1 MGYIHVNPLRNS
13 NLQIADV
20 APPDDR
26 AVQTILVVD
35 DSAGQRKLLSKSL
48 QRNGFDVIEAASGQ
62 DALDLCQSHSVDLV
76 ISDWMMPGMDGIEFC
91 RAFRKVEKEGYG
103 YFILLTSKAEKADI
117 AKGLDAGAD
126 DFLTKP
132 FIPAEILAR
141 IRAGDRIV
149 DMQRRLTEKNSLLAA
164 SLDELKE
171 LYSVLDNDLLEAR
184 KLQQSLVPQRFFS
197 LENAD
202 VSLLLKPS
210 GHVGGDLVGFFPIN
224 EQSVGFYSIDVSG
237 HGVSS
242 ALLTARLAAQ
252 LSAAAPEQNVALTKI
267 GKHQYAPRA
276 PADAVSDL
284 NKLIQREVET
294 EHYFTIALAH
304 FNLVTGEGVLCQAG
318 HPHPLLHRADGAI
331 TSIGDGGLPVGLLPS
346 AEFENVPFM
355 MRAGDRL
362 VVLSDGVIECAN
374 PSGHGLDDDGVA
386 ELLRRNHALKG
397 QAFMEALM
405 WDLSDF
411 AGGQD
416 MADDISGVLFEYKQG
431 LDL

>member
-1 MGYIHVNPLRNS
+1 MTSLRETNFE
-13 NLQIADV
+13 IAEAS
-20 APPDDR
+20 APDNR
-26 AVQTILVVD
+26 AVRTILVVD
-35 DSAGQRKLLSKSL
+35 DSAGQRRLLSKSL

-62 DALDLCQSHSVDLV
+62 DALALCEQHSVDLV
-76 ISDWMMPGMDGIEFC
+76 ISDWMMPGMDGIAFC
-91 RAFRKVEKEGYG
+91 RAFRQVEKEGYG

-117 AKGLDAGAD
+117 AVGLDAGAD

-149 DMQRRLTEKNSLLAA
+149 DMQRRLTEKNALLAA

-197 LENAD
+197 LASAD

-224 EQSVGFYSIDVSG
+224 DRFVGFYSIDVSG

-242 ALLTARLAAQ
+242 ALLTARLAGQ
-252 LSAAAPEQNVALTKI
+252 LSAAAPEQNVALQRI
-267 GKHQYAPRA
+267 GKHQYAPRS

-284 NKLIQREVET
+284 NTMIQREVET
-294 EHYFTIALAH
+294 EHYFTIALVNFDLA
-304 FNLVTGEGVLCQAG
+304 TGDGVLCQAG
-318 HPHPLLHRADGAI
+318 HPHPLLQNTDGSVI
-331 TSIGDGGLPVGLLPS
+331 ELGEGGMPVGLLPT
-346 AEFENVPFM
+346 AEFEDVTFSMVP
-355 MRAGDRL
+355 GDRL
-362 VVLSDGVIECAN
+362 VILSDGVIECAD

-386 ELLRRNHALKG
+386 DLLKRNHQLKG
-397 QAFMEALM
+397 QSFMEALM
-405 WDLSDF
+405 WDLSEF

-416 MADDISGVLFEYKQG
+416 MADDVSGILFEFKKK
-431 LDL
+431 LEL

>member
-1 MGYIHVNPLRNS
+1 MASLRNS
-13 NLQIADV
+13 NLQLAELTE
-20 APPDDR
+20 PDDR
-26 AVQTILVVD
+26 AVKTILVVD

-62 DALDLCQSHSVDLV
+62 EALDLCQTQSVDLV
-76 ISDWMMPGMDGIEFC
+76 ISDWMMPGMDGLEFC
-91 RAFRKVEKEGYG
+91 RAFRRVEREGYG

-149 DMQRRLTEKNSLLAA
+149 DMQRHLTEKNSLLAA

-184 KLQQSLVPQRFFS
+184 KLQQSLVPQRFFQ
-197 LENAD
+197 LKNAD

-224 EQSVGFYSIDVSG
+224 ERSVGFYSIDVSG

-242 ALLTARLAAQ
+242 ALLTARLAGH
-252 LSAAAPEQNVALTKI
+252 LSAAAPEQNVALSKI
-267 GKHQYAPRA
+267 GKHRYAPRA

-284 NKLIQREVET
+284 NTMIQREVET
-294 EHYFTIALAH
+294 EHYFTIVLAH
-304 FNLVTGEGVLCQAG
+304 FDLVTGEGVLCQAG
-318 HPHPLLHRADGAI
+318 HPHPLLHHEDGTI
-331 TSIGDGGLPVGLLPS
+331 SSIGEGGLPVGLLPS
-346 AEFENVPFM
+346 AQFEDVAFTM
-355 MRAGDRL
+355 DEGDRL
-362 VVLSDGVIECAN
+362 VVLSDGVIECAD
-374 PSGHGLDDDGVA
+374 PDGQGLDDDGV
-386 ELLRRNHALKG
+386 ERLLRRNHQLTG
-397 QAFMEALM
+397 LAFMEALM
-405 WDLSDF
+405 WDLSEF

-416 MADDISGVLFEYKQG
+416 MADDISGILFEFKEA
-431 LDL
+431 LNL

>member
-1 MGYIHVNPLRNS
+1 MTSLRETS
-13 NLQIADV
+13 FEIAEAS
-20 APPDDR
+20 APDNR
-26 AVQTILVVD
+26 AVRTILVVD
-35 DSAGQRKLLSKSL
+35 DSAGQRRLLSKSL

-62 DALDLCQSHSVDLV
+62 DALALCEQHSVDLV
-76 ISDWMMPGMDGIEFC
+76 VSDWMMPGMDGIAFC
-91 RAFRKVEKEGYG
+91 RAFRQVEKEGYG

-117 AKGLDAGAD
+117 AVGLDAGAD

-149 DMQRRLTEKNSLLAA
+149 DMQRRLTEKNALLAA

-197 LENAD
+197 LASAD

-224 EQSVGFYSIDVSG
+224 DRFVGFYSIDVSG

-242 ALLTARLAAQ
+242 ALLTARLAGQ
-252 LSAAAPEQNVALTKI
+252 LSAAAPEQNVALQRI
-267 GKHQYAPRA
+267 GKHQYAPRS

-284 NKLIQREVET
+284 NTMIQREVET
-294 EHYFTIALAH
+294 EHYFTIALVNFDLA
-304 FNLVTGEGVLCQAG
+304 TGDGVLCQAG
-318 HPHPLLHRADGAI
+318 HPHPLLQNTDGSVI
-331 TSIGDGGLPVGLLPS
+331 ELGEGGMPVGLLPT
-346 AEFENVPFM
+346 AEFEDVTFSMVP
-355 MRAGDRL
+355 GDRL
-362 VVLSDGVIECAN
+362 VILSDGVIECAD

-386 ELLRRNHALKG
+386 DLLKRNHQLKG
-397 QAFMEALM
+397 QSFMEALM
-405 WDLSDF
+405 WDLSEF

-416 MADDISGVLFEYKQG
+416 MADDVSGILFEFKKK

>member
-1 MGYIHVNPLRNS
+1 MRNS
-13 NLQIADV
+13 NLQITELTD
-20 APPDDR
+20 PSER

-48 QRNGFDVIEAASGQ
+48 QRSGFDVIEAASGQ
-62 DALDLCQSHSVDLV
+62 AALDLCQSQSVDLV
-76 ISDWMMPGMDGIEFC
+76 ISDWMMPGMDGLEFC
-91 RAFRKVEKEGYG
+91 RAFRGIEREGYG

-132 FIPAEILAR
+132 FTPAEILAR

-149 DMQRRLTEKNSLLAA
+149 DMQRSLTEKNSLLVA

-184 KLQQSLVPQRFFS
+184 KLQQSLVPQRFFE
-197 LENAD
+197 LDNAD
-202 VSLLLKPS
+202 ISLLLKPS

-224 EQSVGFYSIDVSG
+224 ERSVGFYSIDVSG

-242 ALLTARLAAQ
+242 ALLTARLAGQ
-252 LSAAAPEQNVALTKI
+252 LSAAAPEQNIALSKI

-284 NKLIQREVET
+284 NTMIQREVET
-294 EHYFTIALAH
+294 EHYFTIVLAH
-304 FNLVTGEGVLCQAG
+304 FDLVTGQGMLCQAG
-318 HPHPLLHRADGAI
+318 HPHPLLHHKDGTISA
-331 TSIGDGGLPVGLLPS
+331 IGDGGLPVGLLPS
-346 AEFENVPFM
+346 AQFENVAFTM
-355 MRAGDRL
+355 CEGDRL
-362 VVLSDGVIECAN
+362 VVLSDGVIECADQN
-374 PSGHGLDDDGVA
+374 GHGLDDDGVEA
-386 ELLRRNHALKG
+386 LLRRNHQLKG

-405 WDLSDF
+405 WDLSEF
-411 AGGQD
+411 AGGQV
-416 MADDISGVLFEYKQG
+416 MADDISGILFEFKEG
-431 LDL
+431 LNL

>member
-1 MGYIHVNPLRNS
+1 MTSLRETS
-13 NLQIADV
+13 FEIAEAS
-20 APPDDR
+20 APDNR
-26 AVQTILVVD
+26 AVRTILVVD
-35 DSAGQRKLLSKSL
+35 DSAGQRRLLSKSL

-62 DALDLCQSHSVDLV
+62 DALALCEQHSVDLV
-76 ISDWMMPGMDGIEFC
+76 ISDWMMPGMDGIAFC
-91 RAFRKVEKEGYG
+91 RAFRQVEKEGYG

-117 AKGLDAGAD
+117 AVGLDAGAD

-149 DMQRRLTEKNSLLAA
+149 DMQRRLTEKNALLAA

-197 LENAD
+197 LASAD

-224 EQSVGFYSIDVSG
+224 DRFVGFYSIDVSG

-242 ALLTARLAAQ
+242 ALLTARLAGQ
-252 LSAAAPEQNVALTKI
+252 LSAAAPEQNVALQRI
-267 GKHQYAPRA
+267 GKHQYAPRS

-284 NKLIQREVET
+284 NTMIQREVET
-294 EHYFTIALAH
+294 EHYFTIALVNFDLA
-304 FNLVTGEGVLCQAG
+304 TGDGVLCQAG
-318 HPHPLLHRADGAI
+318 HPHPLLQNTDGSVI
-331 TSIGDGGLPVGLLPS
+331 ELGEGGMPVGLLPT
-346 AEFENVPFM
+346 AEFEDVTFSMVP
-355 MRAGDRL
+355 GDRL
-362 VVLSDGVIECAN
+362 VILSDGVIECAD

-386 ELLRRNHALKG
+386 DLLKRNHQLKG
-397 QAFMEALM
+397 QSFMEALM
-405 WDLSDF
+405 WDLSEF

-416 MADDISGVLFEYKQG
+416 MADDVSGILFEFKKK